1 LPRGGKTPYT
11 QSKESIMFVLTGK
24 VAIVTGASRGIG
36 EAIALAFSQA
46 GAAVVLTSRKLEN
59 VEPVAEKIQAAGGQA
74 LALQAHAGVQANAE
88 SVVQQTLERFGRVDI
103 AVNNA
108 GTNPHFG
115 PILTA
120 EESQWDKIFE
130 VNVKGYFFMAKA
142 VAPVMKKQGGGKIIN
157 LASVAGINPG
167 PMMGAY
173 STSKAA
179 VIMLTKVLALEL
191 AADNIQVNAI
201 APGFVRTRFS
211 AALWSNPELK
221 QMLER
226 STPQGRIAEPEEVA
240 GAAVYLA
247 SDASNFTTGS
257 VLVVDGG
264 YLLGSNNA
272 YTF

>member
-1 LPRGGKTPYT
+1 MPAR
-11 QSKESIMFVLTGK
+11 F
-24 VAIVTGASRGIG
+24 VTGTSICRDGGIGRALAEGYAAAGAKVVVASRKP
-36 EAIALAFSQA
+36 EACAETERHLQA
-46 GAAVVLTSRKLEN
+46 MGA
-59 VEPVAEKIQAAGGQA
+59 QA
-74 LALQAHAGVQANAE
+74 LGVPTHLGELDALRMLVERTVDAFGVID
-88 SVVQQTLERFGRVDI
+88 VV
-103 AVNNA
+103 VNNA

-130 VNVKGYFFMAKA
+130 VNVKGYFFLVKA
-142 VAPVMKKQGGGKIIN
+142 VASVMKRQGGGKIIN

-167 PMMGAY
+167 PMMGVY

-201 APGFVRTRFS
+201 APGFVRTKFS
-211 AALWSNPELK
+211 AALWGNPQLK
-221 QMLER
+221 QMLEH
-226 STPQGRIAEPEEVA
+226 STPQGRIADPEEVA

-247 SDASNFTTGS
+247 SDASSFTTGS

-264 YLLGSNNA
+264 FLIGSNDFYN
-272 YTF
+272 FG

>member
-1 LPRGGKTPYT
+1 
-11 QSKESIMFVLTGK
+11 MFDLTGK

-36 EAIALAFSQA
+36 EAIALALSQA
-46 GAAVVLTSRKLEN
+46 GAAVALTSRNLEN
-59 VEPVAEKIQAAGGQA
+59 VVPVADKIRATGGQA
-74 LALQAHAGVQANAE
+74 LALQAHAGVGANAE
-88 SVVQQTLERFGRVDI
+88 TVVQQTLDKFGRVDV

-130 VNVKGYFFMAKA
+130 VNVKGYFFLVKA
-142 VAPVMKKQGGGKIIN
+142 VAPVMKRQGGGKIIN
-157 LASVAGINPG
+157 LASVAGLNPG
-167 PMMGAY
+167 PMMGVY

-201 APGFVRTRFS
+201 APGFVRTKFS
-211 AALWSNPELK
+211 AALWSNPQLK
-221 QMLER
+221 QILER
-226 STPQGRIAEPEEVA
+226 STPQGRIANPDEVA

-247 SDASNFTTGS
+247 SDASSFTTGS

-264 YLLGSNNA
+264 FSLGSND
-272 YTF
+272 FFDFR

>member
-1 LPRGGKTPYT
+1 
-11 QSKESIMFVLTGK
+11 MFDLTGK

-46 GAAVVLTSRKLEN
+46 GAAVALTSRKLEN
-59 VEPVAEKIQAAGGQA
+59 VVPVADKIQAAGGQA
-74 LALQAHAGVQANAE
+74 LALQAHAGVSANAE
-88 SVVQQTLERFGRVDI
+88 TVVQQTLEKFGRVDV

-130 VNVKGYFFMAKA
+130 VNVKGYFFLAKA
-142 VAPVMKKQGGGKIIN
+142 VAPVMKLQGGGKIIN
-157 LASVAGINPG
+157 LASVAGLNPG
-167 PMMGAY
+167 PMMGVY

-179 VIMLTKVLALEL
+179 VIMLTKALALEL

-201 APGFVRTRFS
+201 APGFVRTKFS
-211 AALWSNPELK
+211 AALWSNPQLE
-221 QMLER
+221 QILER
-226 STPQGRIAEPEEVA
+226 STPQGRIANPEEIA

-247 SDASNFTTGS
+247 SDSSSFTTGS

-264 YLLGSNNA
+264 FSLGSNDFFN
-272 YTF
+272 FR

>member
-1 LPRGGKTPYT
+1 
-11 QSKESIMFVLTGK
+11 MDV
-24 VAIVTGASRGIG
+24 
-36 EAIALAFSQA
+36 
-46 GAAVVLTSRKLEN
+46 
-59 VEPVAEKIQAAGGQA
+59 
-74 LALQAHAGVQANAE
+74 
-88 SVVQQTLERFGRVDI
+88 

-130 VNVKGYFFMAKA
+130 VNVKGYFFLAKA
-142 VAPVMKKQGGGKIIN
+142 VAPVMKLQGGGKIIN
-157 LASVAGINPG
+157 LASVAGLNPG
-167 PMMGAY
+167 PMMGVY

-201 APGFVRTRFS
+201 APGFVRTKFS
-211 AALWSNPELK
+211 AALWSNPQLE
-221 QMLER
+221 QILER
-226 STPQGRIAEPEEVA
+226 STPQGRIANPEEIA

-247 SDASNFTTGS
+247 SDSSSFTTGS

-264 YLLGSNNA
+264 FSLGSNDFFN
-272 YTF
+272 FR

>member
-1 LPRGGKTPYT
+1 
-11 QSKESIMFVLTGK
+11 MFVLTGK

-167 PMMGAY
+167 PMMGVY

-191 AADNIQVNAI
+191 TADNIQVNAI

-221 QMLER
+221 QMMER

-247 SDASNFTTGS
+247 SDASSFTTGS

>member
-1 LPRGGKTPYT
+1 
-11 QSKESIMFVLTGK
+11 MFDLTGK

-36 EAIALAFSQA
+36 EAIALALGQA
-46 GAAVVLTSRKLEN
+46 GAAVALTSRKLEN
-59 VEPVAEKIQAAGGQA
+59 VVPVADKIQAAGGQA
-74 LALQAHAGVQANAE
+74 LALQAHAGVSANAE
-88 SVVQQTLERFGRVDI
+88 TVVQQTLDKFGRVDV

-130 VNVKGYFFMAKA
+130 VNVKGYFFLVKA
-142 VAPVMKKQGGGKIIN
+142 VAPVMKRQGGGKIIN
-157 LASVAGINPG
+157 LASVAGLNPG
-167 PMMGAY
+167 PMMGVY

-201 APGFVRTRFS
+201 APGFIRTKFS
-211 AALWSNPELK
+211 AALWSNPQLK
-221 QMLER
+221 QILER
-226 STPQGRIAEPEEVA
+226 STPQGRIANPEEIA

-247 SDASNFTTGS
+247 SDASSFTTGS

-264 YLLGSNNA
+264 FSLGSNDWLNLRQG
-272 YTF
+272 